1 MNSHVAGQLS
11 RNVGKVIDE
20 ARNEPYVS
28 EIAFVVHPRTP
39 NEPWFRMESPLK

>member
-28 EIAFVVHPRTP
+28 EIAFDVHPGRRTSRGSAW
-39 NEPWFRMESPLK
+39 NHH

>member
-1 MNSHVAGQLS
+1 MNSHMTGQLS

-28 EIAFVVHPRTP
+28 GIASDVQHGRRIGRGSAW
-39 NEPWFRMESPLK
+39 NHQ